1 MTTLRRAHTLPL
13 ARLVLVG
20 AVIALLSSCRPMN
33 SSEASLFVETN
44 KLRAA
49 NGLPAY
55 AQQETLVDQARAW
68 AGAMAESQTL
78 SHSNPYSW
86 NVQWT
91 AVAENVGSAKEIET
105 IIRLLEA
112 SPDHRA
118 NMLSAKYTH
127 MAVGSVRGEDG
138 KLYVAQLFWRG

>member
-1 MTTLRRAHTLPL
+1 MTTLRRAHTRPL
-13 ARLVLVG
+13 ARLVLAG
-20 AVIALLSSCRPMN
+20 AVIALLASCRPMN
-33 SSEASLFVETN
+33 SSEATLFVETN

-55 AQQETLVDQARAW
+55 AQQEPLVDQARAW
-68 AGAMAESQTL
+68 AGAMAAGQTL
-78 SHSNPYSW
+78 SHSDPYSW

-91 AVAENVGSAKEIET
+91 GVAENVGSAKQIET
-105 IIRLLEA
+105 IIQLLEA

-118 NMLSAKYTH
+118 NMLSTKYTH
-127 MAVGSVRGEDG
+127 MAVGSVRGKDG